1 MGRKSSLLSALRFL
15 LASKSKT
22 ARISILPIL
31 SVVRESFP
39 MLASGYPSLIGF
51 LPVCRDS
58 GVIEAIKVLRGREW
72 HSSISR
78 QTAK

>member
-1 MGRKSSLLSALRFL
+1 VINQICGTLLDRGITVTKGRRHIEES

-39 MLASGYPSLIGF
+39 MLAS
-51 LPVCRDS
+51 
-58 GVIEAIKVLRGREW
+58 
-72 HSSISR
+72 
-78 QTAK
+78 